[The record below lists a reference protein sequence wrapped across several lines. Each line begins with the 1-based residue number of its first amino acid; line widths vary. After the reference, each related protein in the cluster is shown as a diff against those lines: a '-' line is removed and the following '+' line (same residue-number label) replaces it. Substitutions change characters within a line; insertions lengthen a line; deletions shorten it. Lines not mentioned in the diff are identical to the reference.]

1 MGKVC
6 WDFPLLGTGN
16 QSGNNIAA
24 ITMFKGTGIMDGL
37 AREVCQNSLDAKDK
51 ELSAETPVKVKFEL
65 VEIRRDDFPMF
76 EGYKE
81 ALESSIAYW
90 QTSPL
95 STPKIMEFLY
105 NVRTALDQETIPML
119 VMSDYNTV
127 GLNGVNA
134 KDDEKSFWDLL
145 VNTEGI
151 SIKQDDNSAGSF
163 GIGKN
168 APFAYSALNLVFYNT
183 LAKDGGRAFEGVA
196 RLVTTQRE
204 YNGSMRKT
212 QPIGKYLYLEDEYTG
227 RPILPSD
234 DCSLAQIDAFNRTE
248 TGTDVAVVGFKKND
262 YDDWEDKTA
271 VAIIKNFILSII
283 NGKLEVTIKSPGAL
297 YEIRKDTIEDLLYK
311 TFTNDPQLKYTK
323 QIYETITKTTPRKV
337 KISEKDDLS
346 IYVRYDD
353 GYSQS
358 LSRFRS
364 TGMLIN
370 TTTNDVLPHFSVVIV
385 VNDVGELDL
394 SKTLRE
400 AEPPQHTEWKAK
412 NITDNRDLHNKAARF
427 IRNIGKEIQK
437 ALDEFE
443 KADITDKMDGGVG
456 SYLPDASDNSTS
468 SEGTDG
474 LKTDIKIS
482 EISSYDGRVFY
493 NSQYESAESGTGKD
507 APKSGLKAG
516 KKKRK
521 KKTNVKIPVVTPGQ
535 GSDKGVKGG
544 SGKVKIATVSIRDH
558 RTYYVAG
565 NKYRAYINSPANYEK
580 VYIQYFAGRE
590 DDKQDELIIKNVKL
604 EGLPRIDVHGN
615 KIGPI
620 SLKEGKNV
628 IYVEFESNEIM
639 AVIPVFTMEVANE
652 K

>member
-1 MGKVC
+1 MWVYNSGTTHPELHIHYTANH
-6 WDFPLLGTGN
+6 PL
-16 QSGNNIAA
+16 
-24 ITMFKGTGIMDGL
+24 
-37 AREVCQNSLDAKDK
+37 CQYLFENFFIKK
-51 ELSAETPVKVKFEL
+51 EEK
-65 VEIRRDDFPMF
+65 
-76 EGYKE
+76 
-81 ALESSIAYW
+81 W
-90 QTSPL
+90 QP
-95 STPKIMEFLY
+95 
-105 NVRTALDQETIPML
+105 N
-119 VMSDYNTV
+119 
-127 GLNGVNA
+127 
-134 KDDEKSFWDLL
+134 
-145 VNTEGI
+145 
-151 SIKQDDNSAGSF
+151 
-163 GIGKN
+163 
-168 APFAYSALNLVFYNT
+168 
-183 LAKDGGRAFEGVA
+183 
-196 RLVTTQRE
+196 
-204 YNGSMRKT
+204 
-212 QPIGKYLYLEDEYTG
+212 
-227 RPILPSD
+227 
-234 DCSLAQIDAFNRTE
+234 
-248 TGTDVAVVGFKKND
+248 
-262 YDDWEDKTA
+262 
-271 VAIIKNFILSII
+271 
-283 NGKLEVTIKSPGAL
+283 TIKSPGAL

-412 NITDNRDLHNKAARF
+412 NITDNRELHNKAARF

-468 SEGTDG
+468 GEGTDG

-493 NSQYESAESGTGKD
+493 NSQYESVESGTGKD

-590 DDKQDELIIKNVKL
+590 DDEQDELIIKNVKL